1 MTGPSTQVSSGVQ
14 LAEVVAA
21 IAVAGDL
28 GLGQPLEH
36 MLRSCTLATRMAEQM
51 GADAEDQDATY
62 WVTLFLTAG
71 CVGTSWELSRFFG
84 DDIAFRA
91 GMYRIKPSPMAFLS
105 YLVKSA
111 GSGSDALSRARTRAA
126 LLLTGMS
133 QLEQSFVAHCAVN
146 GAIAHRLGLGD
157 RVITSLLQTFAQWDG
172 KGLPKGVGG
181 VELQLSIRIAN
192 LANQV
197 EVVVREQGVEAS
209 REVVR
214 AFAGSQFD
222 PRIADIWCNTAEAL
236 LEGLDDSSSWDSVLA
251 AAPRARRVLSE
262 DELEEALELIADY
275 ADLKSPWF
283 TGHSRSVSALA
294 AAAAHKAGLPEKDVT
309 ALRRAAL
316 VHDIGRA
323 GVPNSIWDKPG
334 PLTASEYER
343 VRLHAYYTERVL
355 HRAGR
360 LAELGAIAAAA
371 HERADGSGYPR
382 AVAGTTIPLLG
393 KYLEAAD
400 AYQAMT
406 EDRPHRPAM
415 SPAAAALELRKGVH
429 EGLFDGPAADAVL
442 AVAGHPVRRTPSA
455 PGGLTPR
462 EVEVLVLA
470 AKGATTKAI
479 ATRLGIA
486 PKTAGNHLERV
497 YAKAGVGS
505 RAEAA
510 MFAMHHGLVGSELSG
525 T

>member
-1 MTGPSTQVSSGVQ
+1 MGDRHSSGVH
-14 LAEVVAA
+14 LAAVVAA
-21 IAVAGDL
+21 VSVAGDL

-36 MLRSCTLATRMAEQM
+36 MLRSCALATRMAQDL
-51 GADAEDQDATY
+51 GANEEDVDATY

-71 CVGTSWELSRFFG
+71 CIGTSWELSRFFG

-91 GMYRIKPSPMAFLS
+91 NMYKLKPSNAAFFG
-105 YLVKSA
+105 YLFRSA
-111 GSGSDALSRARTRAA
+111 GSGRDPVSKARVRATMLLS
-126 LLLTGMS
+126 GMGEL
-133 QLEQSFVAHCAVN
+133 QQSFVAHCAVN
-146 GAIAHRLGLGD
+146 AAMADRLGLGE
-157 RVITSLLQTFAQWDG
+157 RVATGLLQTFAQWDG
-172 KGLPKGVGG
+172 KGLPKGIGG
-181 VELQLSIRIAN
+181 EELMLSIRIGN

-197 EVVVREQGVEAS
+197 EVVAREQGVEAS
-209 REVVR
+209 RR
-214 AFAGSQFD
+214 MAKAFAGSQFD
-222 PRIADIWCNTAEAL
+222 PRVCEAWCDRAEEL
-236 LEGLDDSSSWDSVLA
+236 LKGLDEVSSWQDVVA
-251 AAPRARRVLSE
+251 AAPRGQQMLTE
-262 DELEEALELIADY
+262 QELDDALELLGDF

-294 AAAAHKAGLPEKDVT
+294 AAAARKAGMPEKDVT
-309 ALRRAAL
+309 TLRRAAL

-334 PLTASEYER
+334 PLTPSEYER

-360 LAELGAIAAAA
+360 LAELGAIAASA
-371 HERADGSGYPR
+371 HERADGTGYPR

-406 EDRPHRPAM
+406 EDRPHRPAL
-415 SPAAAALELRKGVH
+415 SAAAAALELRKGVH

-442 AVAGHPVRRTPSA
+442 AVAGHPVRRKPSA

-470 AKGATTKAI
+470 ARGATTKAI

-497 YAKAGVGS
+497 YAKAGIGS

-510 MFAMHHGLVGSELSG
+510 MFAMHHGLVGAEVSG
-525 T
+525 P

>member
-1 MTGPSTQVSSGVQ
+1 VGAEQSSGVQ

-21 IAVAGDL
+21 VAVAGDL

-36 MLRSCTLATRMAEQM
+36 MLRSCTLATRMAERL

-62 WVTLFLTAG
+62 WVTLFITAG
-71 CVGTSWELSRFFG
+71 CIGTSWELSRYFG

-91 GMYRIKPSPMAFLS
+91 GMYQLKPSQLAFLAH
-105 YLVKSA
+105 LVKSA
-111 GSGSDALSRARTRAA
+111 GSGTDGLSRARIRAA
-126 LLLTGMS
+126 LLLKGMS
-133 QLEQSFVAHCAVN
+133 SLEQAFVAHCAVN
-146 GAIAHRLGLGD
+146 GAMAHRLGLGE
-157 RVITSLLQTFAQWDG
+157 RVITGLLQTFCSWNG
-172 KGLPKGVGG
+172 KGLPKGLGG
-181 VELQLSIRIAN
+181 EDLQLSIRIGN

-197 EVVVREQGVEAS
+197 EVVARERGVEAS
-209 REVVR
+209 RQHVR
-214 AFAGSQFD
+214 GFSGSELD
-222 PRIADIWCNTAEAL
+222 PRLCDLWCRDAEEL
-236 LEGLDDSSSWDSVLA
+236 LDGLDEQSSWDSVLS
-251 AAPRARRVLSE
+251 AAPRGRRVLSE
-262 DELEEALELIADY
+262 AELDEALELLADY

-283 TGHSRSVSALA
+283 TGHSRAVAALA
-294 AAAAHKAGLPEKDVT
+294 TAAARKAGLPEADVVT
-309 ALRRAAL
+309 LRRAAL

-323 GVPNSIWDKPG
+323 GVPNTIWDKPG
-334 PLTASEYER
+334 PLSPSEQER

-355 HRAGR
+355 HRAGK
-360 LAELGAIAAAA
+360 LAELGLVASAA

-382 AVAGTTIPLLG
+382 AVSGTTIPLLG

-406 EDRPHRPAM
+406 EDRPHRPALG
-415 SPAAAALELRKGVH
+415 PAVAALELRKGVR
-429 EGLFDGPAADAVL
+429 EGAFDGAAADAVL
-442 AVAGHPVRRTPSA
+442 AVAGHAVRRTPSA
-455 PGGLTPR
+455 PAGLTPR

-479 ATRLGIA
+479 ASRLGIA

-510 MFAMHHGLVGSELSG
+510 MFAMHHGLVASSP
-525 T
+525 